1 MNARTIAMLA
11 ALAALA
17 RAAADPATNAPAD
30 VSAPAWF
37 PVGERMTYRLY
48 WGVIPVGQADFW
60 SEWVEEEGVRRI
72 ALLAQAKTTAV
83 VAKLYPV
90 DDFIRS
96 VVDPATF
103 LPLRYEQ
110 RLKEGRHF
118 RHDFVTFHHAGG
130 QADWEARVKRRFT
143 RVAIDRDTRDV
154 LSLAY
159 FLRSRGLEA
168 GQSDHF
174 RVLVDEKLY
183 DLRVEGLVVENVS
196 VAGVSA
202 PCLKV
207 EPTARFGAIF
217 VRGGRAWLWF
227 SRDSRRICT
236 RMVGQVPVAN
246 VKAVLTAVTG
256 PGAAWPPPD
265 AVPKGGAP

>member
-1 MNARTIAMLA
+1 MTARVLA
-11 ALAALA
+11 SLVACWAVARVAAE
-17 RAAADPATNAPAD
+17 PATNVVPAPG
-30 VSAPAWF
+30 WF

-60 SEWVEEEGVRRI
+60 SEWVEEGGERRI

-90 DDFIRS
+90 DDFIKS
-96 VVDPATF
+96 VVDPVSF

-118 RHDFVTFHHAGG
+118 RHDFVTFHHAEGR
-130 QADWEARVKRRFT
+130 ADWEARVKARHRP
-143 RVAIDRDTRDV
+143 VAIDRDTRDV
-154 LSLAY
+154 LTLAY
-159 FLRSRGLEA
+159 FLRARGLEV
-168 GQSDHF
+168 GQNGHY

-183 DLRVEGLVVENVS
+183 DLRVEGQLEANVT
-196 VAGVSA
+196 VAGATV
-202 PCLKV
+202 PCIKV
-207 EPTARFGAIF
+207 EPTARFGSIF

-256 PGAAWPPPD
+256 PGAEAWPPAP
-265 AVPKGGAP
+265 APTPGGSP